1 MGPNGWP
8 TPSPTKIDARYSKA
22 LFHGQRMLF
31 GGAKVAA
38 QRRFFDGDAPS
49 CERRRMVF
57 FVATVIGLLLADD
70 VIRFANRR
78 LR

>member
-1 MGPNGWP
+1 
-8 TPSPTKIDARYSKA
+8 
-22 LFHGQRMLF
+22 
-31 GGAKVAA
+31 
-38 QRRFFDGDAPS
+38 
-49 CERRRMVF
+49 MVF

>member
-1 MGPNGWP
+1 
-8 TPSPTKIDARYSKA
+8 
-22 LFHGQRMLF
+22 
-31 GGAKVAA
+31 VAA

-57 FVATVIGLLLADD
+57 IVATVIGLLLADD